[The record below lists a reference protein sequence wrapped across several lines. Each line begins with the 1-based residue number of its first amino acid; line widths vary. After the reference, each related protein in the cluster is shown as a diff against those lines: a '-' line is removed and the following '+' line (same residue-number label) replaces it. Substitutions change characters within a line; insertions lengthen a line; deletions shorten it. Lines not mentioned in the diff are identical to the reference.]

1 MLNKMLEVMLA
12 ILTITSFIGVFVL
25 LHCGIQIVIYDYKR
39 WKQYKAEKERY
50 HKMEDKFKN
59 RKLTD

>member
-1 MLNKMLEVMLA
+1 MLNKMLEAMLV
-12 ILTITSFIGVFVL
+12 ILTIASFIGLFVL
-25 LHCGIQIVIYDYKR
+25 LHCGIQIVIYDYER
-39 WKQYKAEKERY
+39 WKRYKAEKERY

>member
-1 MLNKMLEVMLA
+1 MLNKMLEVMLV
-12 ILTITSFIGVFVL
+12 ILTIASFIGVFVL
-25 LHCGIQIVIYDYKR
+25 LHCGIQIVIYDYER